1 MSACADG
8 FFACGRQSTA
18 PVRRGATEVQPPPG
32 VLGEVRAYASGGG
45 VCASGLA
52 MRRPDEFA
60 REVWAGG
67 GGAAGAAL
75 RLALAPAEA
84 GYGAVVRAR
93 NGAYD
98 RGWLRGERAEVP
110 VISIGNITVGGA
122 GKTPFA
128 AWVARRLREWARRPA
143 IALRGYG
150 EDEILLHRE
159 LNPDVPV
166 FRGKRRVDAAREAVA
181 AGCDAVV
188 LDDAFQH
195 RALARD
201 LDVVL
206 VPVESWEP
214 RPRLVPRGPWRESPR
229 ALARA
234 DVIVLTRKSAEAARA
249 AAVEH
254 EVARMHPR
262 KPIIQCALLPS
273 RLVPLHGGGATEIG
287 ALAGKRVLGVA
298 ALAVPEPFIEHLFE
312 AGAEVDA
319 ATYPDH
325 HPFDADDAE
334 TLVEWAGG
342 RMMVMTH
349 KDAVKLRPLLP
360 ASANAWVLEQA
371 VAIESGA
378 DALDAALR
386 RALEERAG

>member
-1 MSACADG
+1 
-8 FFACGRQSTA
+8 
-18 PVRRGATEVQPPPG
+18 
-32 VLGEVRAYASGGG
+32 
-45 VCASGLA
+45 

-75 RLALAPAEA
+75 RVALAPAEA
-84 GYGAVVRAR
+84 AYAAITGVR

-98 RGWLRGERAEVP
+98 RGWLRRERAEVP
-110 VISIGNITVGGA
+110 VISIGNISVGGA

-128 AWVARRLREWARRPA
+128 AWIARRLLAWGRDPA
-143 IALRGYG
+143 VVLRGYG

-159 LNPDVPV
+159 LNPGIPV
-166 FRGKRRVDAAREAVA
+166 FPHKRRVEAAFEAFAV
-181 AGCDAVV
+181 GCDVVV
-188 LDDAFQH
+188 LDDGFQH

-214 RPRLVPRGPWRESPR
+214 RPRLVPRGPWREGPR
-229 ALARA
+229 ALGRA
-234 DVIVLTRKSAEAARA
+234 DVIVLTRKSADAARA
-249 AAVEH
+249 AEVER

-273 RLVPLHGGGATEIG
+273 RLVPLHGGEAKEIG

-325 HPFDADDAE
+325 HPFDQDDAD

-360 ASANAWVLEQA
+360 ASAEAYVLEQA
-371 VAIESGA
+371 VTIESGA

-386 RALEERAG
+386 RALGEQTG

>member
-1 MSACADG
+1 MK
-8 FFACGRQSTA
+8 
-18 PVRRGATEVQPPPG
+18 
-32 VLGEVRAYASGGG
+32 
-45 VCASGLA
+45 
-52 MRRPDEFA
+52 RPDEFA

-75 RLALAPAEA
+75 RLLLAPAEA
-84 GYGAVVRAR
+84 GYAAVVGAR
-93 NGAYD
+93 NGAFD
-98 RGWLRGERAEVP
+98 RGWLRSERVDVP
-110 VISIGNITVGGA
+110 VISIGNLSVGGA

-128 AWVARRLREWARRPA
+128 AWVARRLREWGRRPA

-166 FRGKRRVDAAREAVA
+166 FRGRRRVEAAREAVA

-206 VPVESWEP
+206 VPVEGWEP
-214 RPRLVPRGPWRESPR
+214 RPRLVPRGPWREGLQ

-234 DVIVLTRKSAEAARA
+234 DVVVLTRKSADAARA
-249 AAVEH
+249 AALEA
-254 EVARMHPR
+254 EVARLHPR
-262 KPIIQCALLPS
+262 VPIVRCALLPS
-273 RLVPLHGGGATEIG
+273 RLGPLHGGEPMAVD
-287 ALAGKRVLGVA
+287 ALAGRRVLAVA
-298 ALAVPEPFIEHLFE
+298 ALAIPGPFIDHLRQ
-312 AGAEVDA
+312 AGAEAEA

-325 HPFDADDAE
+325 HPFSSDDAAN
-334 TLVEWAGG
+334 LMMRASG
-342 RMMVMTH
+342 RMMVLTH
-349 KDAVKLRPLLP
+349 KDAVKLRALLP
-360 ASANAWVLEQA
+360 PSAGAYVLEQS
-371 VAIESGA
+371 VNVESGA

-386 RALEERAG
+386 RALQGRAG

>member
-1 MSACADG
+1 
-8 FFACGRQSTA
+8 
-18 PVRRGATEVQPPPG
+18 
-32 VLGEVRAYASGGG
+32 
-45 VCASGLA
+45 
-52 MRRPDEFA
+52 MRRPDHFA
-60 REVWAGG
+60 RAVWAGG

-84 GYGAVVRAR
+84 AYEAVIGAR

-98 RGWLRGERAEVP
+98 RGWLRRERVDVP
-110 VISIGNITVGGA
+110 VISIGNISVGGA

-128 AWVARRLREWARRPA
+128 AWVARRLLEWGRRPA

-159 LNPDVPV
+159 LNPDAPV
-166 FRGKRRVDAAREAVA
+166 FRGKRRVEAAREAVA

-201 LDVVL
+201 LDIVL
-206 VPVESWEP
+206 VPVEGWEP
-214 RPRLVPRGPWRESPR
+214 RPRLVPRGPWREGPR

-234 DVIVLTRKSAEAARA
+234 DVIVLTRKSADPARA
-249 AAVEH
+249 AEVER
-254 EVARMHPR
+254 EIAQMHPR

-273 RLVPLHGGGATEIG
+273 RLVPLHGGEGLGLG
-287 ALAGKRVLGVA
+287 ALAGRRVLGVA
-298 ALAVPEPFIEHLFE
+298 ALAVPEPFIHHLRE
-312 AGAEVDA
+312 AGAEVEA

-325 HPFDADDAE
+325 HPFNAGDAAN
-334 TLVEWAGG
+334 LMARRNG
-342 RMMVMTH
+342 RMMVMTR
-349 KDAVKLRPLLP
+349 KDAVKLRALLP
-360 ASANAWVLEQA
+360 AAAEGYVLEQT

>member
-1 MSACADG
+1 MK
-8 FFACGRQSTA
+8 
-18 PVRRGATEVQPPPG
+18 
-32 VLGEVRAYASGGG
+32 
-45 VCASGLA
+45 
-52 MRRPDEFA
+52 RPDEFA
-60 REVWAGG
+60 REVWAGE
-67 GGAAGAAL
+67 GGAAGAIL
-75 RLALAPAEA
+75 RVALAPAEA
-84 GYGAVVRAR
+84 AYGAITGAR

-98 RGWLRGERAEVP
+98 RGWLRAERVPVP

-128 AWVARRLREWARRPA
+128 AWIARRLREWGRRPA

-166 FRGKRRVDAAREAVA
+166 FRGKRRVEAAREAVA

-206 VPVESWEP
+206 LPVESWTP
-214 RPRLVPRGPWRESPR
+214 RPRLVPRGPWREGPH
-229 ALARA
+229 ALGRA
-234 DVIVLTRKSAEAARA
+234 DVIVLTRKSADAARA
-249 AAVEH
+249 AEVEA

-262 KPIIQCALLPS
+262 KPIIRCALLPS
-273 RLVPLHGGGATEIG
+273 RLVPLHGGDALEIG
-287 ALAGKRVLGVA
+287 ALAGRKVLAVA

-319 ATYPDH
+319 STYPDH
-325 HPFDADDAE
+325 HPFDQDDAE
-334 TLVEWAGG
+334 NLVEWAGG

-360 ASANAWVLEQA
+360 ASARAYVLEQA
-371 VAIESGA
+371 VTIESGA

-386 RALEERAG
+386 RALRERAG

>member
-1 MSACADG
+1 
-8 FFACGRQSTA
+8 
-18 PVRRGATEVQPPPG
+18 
-32 VLGEVRAYASGGG
+32 
-45 VCASGLA
+45 
-52 MRRPDEFA
+52 MRRPDELA

-75 RLALAPAEA
+75 RMALAPAEA
-84 GYGAVVRAR
+84 AYGAIVGVR

-98 RGWLRGERAEVP
+98 RGWLRSERVEVP

-128 AWVARRLREWARRPA
+128 AWVARRLWEWGRRPG

-166 FRGKRRVDAAREAVA
+166 FRGKRRVEAAREAAA

-195 RALARD
+195 RALVRD

-234 DVIVLTRKSAEAARA
+234 DVIVLTRKSADAVRA
-249 AAVEH
+249 AEVER

-273 RLVPLHGGGATEIG
+273 RLVPLHGGEARGVGT
-287 ALAGKRVLGVA
+287 LAGRKVLGVA

-360 ASANAWVLEQA
+360 ASANAWVLEQM

-386 RALEERAG
+386 RALGERAR

>member
-1 MSACADG
+1 
-8 FFACGRQSTA
+8 
-18 PVRRGATEVQPPPG
+18 
-32 VLGEVRAYASGGG
+32 
-45 VCASGLA
+45 
-52 MRRPDEFA
+52 MRRPDELA

-67 GGAAGAAL
+67 GGAAGTAL
-75 RLALAPAEA
+75 RVVLAPAEA
-84 GYGAVVRAR
+84 GYAAITGART
-93 NGAYD
+93 GAYD
-98 RGWLRGERAEVP
+98 RGWLRSERVDVP

-128 AWVARRLREWARRPA
+128 AWVARRLAEWGRRPA

-166 FRGKRRVDAAREAVA
+166 FRGKRRVEAAREAVA
-181 AGCDAVV
+181 AGRDAVV

-195 RALARD
+195 RALTRD
-201 LDVVL
+201 LDIVL

-214 RPRLVPRGPWRESPR
+214 RPRLVPRGPWREGPR

-234 DVIVLTRKSAEAARA
+234 DVIVLTRKSADAARA
-249 AAVEH
+249 AEVEA
-254 EVARMHPR
+254 EVARMHPQ

-273 RLVPLHGGGATEIG
+273 RLVPLHGGEAKALG

-325 HPFDADDAE
+325 HPFDQDDAE

-360 ASANAWVLEQA
+360 ASAMAYVLEQA
-371 VAIESGA
+371 VTIESGA

-386 RALEERAG
+386 RALGERAG

>member
-1 MSACADG
+1 
-8 FFACGRQSTA
+8 
-18 PVRRGATEVQPPPG
+18 
-32 VLGEVRAYASGGG
+32 
-45 VCASGLA
+45 

-75 RLALAPAEA
+75 RLLLAPAEA
-84 GYGAVVRAR
+84 VYAAVTGARTR
-93 NGAYD
+93 AYD
-98 RGWLRGERAEVP
+98 RGWLRSERVDVP
-110 VISIGNITVGGA
+110 VISIGNISVGGA

-128 AWVARRLREWARRPA
+128 AWIARRLREWGRRPA

-159 LNPDVPV
+159 LNPDIPV
-166 FRGKRRVDAAREAVA
+166 FRGKRRVEAAREAVA
-181 AGCDAVV
+181 AGRDVVV

-206 VPVESWEP
+206 VPVEGWEP

-234 DVIVLTRKSAEAARA
+234 DVVVLTRKSADAARA
-249 AAVEH
+249 AAVEA
-254 EVARMHPR
+254 EVARLHSR
-262 KPIIQCALLPS
+262 VPIVRCVLLPS
-273 RLVPLHGGGATEIG
+273 RLAPLHGGD
-287 ALAGKRVLGVA
+287 ALTVA
-298 ALAVPEPFIEHLFE
+298 ALAGRRVLAVAALAIPEPFIHHLRE
-312 AGAEVDA
+312 AGAEVEA
-319 ATYPDH
+319 LMYPDH
-325 HPFDADDAE
+325 HPFDNDDAAN
-334 TLVEWAGG
+334 LLARADG

-349 KDAVKLRPLLP
+349 KDAVKLRALLAP
-360 ASANAWVLEQA
+360 SAQAYVLEQS

-386 RALEERAG
+386 RALEGRR

>member
-1 MSACADG
+1 M
-8 FFACGRQSTA
+8 T
-18 PVRRGATEVQPPPG
+18 
-32 VLGEVRAYASGGG
+32 
-45 VCASGLA
+45 
-52 MRRPDEFA
+52 RPDELA

-75 RLALAPAEA
+75 RIALAPAEMV
-84 GYGAVVRAR
+84 YGAIIGAR
-93 NGAYD
+93 NRAYG
-98 RGWLRGERAEVP
+98 RGWLRSERVDVP
-110 VISIGNITVGGA
+110 VISIGNISVGGA

-128 AWVARRLREWARRPA
+128 AWVARRLREWGRRPA

-159 LNPDVPV
+159 LNPEVPV
-166 FRGKRRVDAAREAVA
+166 FRGKRRVEAAREAVA

-234 DVIVLTRKSAEAARA
+234 GVIVLTRKSADAARA
-249 AAVEH
+249 AEVER

-262 KPIIQCALLPS
+262 KPIVQCALLPS
-273 RLVPLHGGGATEIG
+273 RLVPLHGGEARGIG
-287 ALAGKRVLGVA
+287 TLAGRKVLGVA

-360 ASANAWVLEQA
+360 ASAQAYVLEQA
-371 VAIESGA
+371 VTIESGA

-386 RALEERAG
+386 RALGA

>member
-1 MSACADG
+1 MK
-8 FFACGRQSTA
+8 
-18 PVRRGATEVQPPPG
+18 
-32 VLGEVRAYASGGG
+32 
-45 VCASGLA
+45 
-52 MRRPDEFA
+52 RPDAFA

-75 RLALAPAEA
+75 RVLLAPAEA

-93 NGAYD
+93 NAAYD
-98 RGWLRGERAEVP
+98 RGWLRSERADVP
-110 VISIGNITVGGA
+110 VISIGNISVGGA

-128 AWVARRLREWARRPA
+128 AWVARRLREWGRDPA
-143 IALRGYG
+143 IVLRGYG

-159 LNPDVPV
+159 LNPKIPV
-166 FRGKRRVDAAREAVA
+166 LYDKRRAEAVLEAFA
-181 AGCDAVV
+181 AGCDVVV

-206 VPVESWEP
+206 VPVEGWEP
-214 RPRLVPRGPWRESPR
+214 RPRLIPRGPWRESPR

-234 DVIVLTRKSAEAARA
+234 DLIVLTRKSADAARA
-249 AAVEH
+249 ARVEA

-262 KPIIQCALLPS
+262 KPVVRCALLPS
-273 RLVPLHGGGATEIG
+273 RLVPLHGGEARGIDT
-287 ALAGKRVLGVA
+287 LRGKRVLAVA

-312 AGAEVDA
+312 AGADA
-319 ATYPDH
+319 DASTYPDH
-325 HPFDADDAE
+325 HPFDQDDAE
-334 TLVEWAGG
+334 NLVEWAGG

-360 ASANAWVLEQA
+360 ASADAWVLEQT
-371 VAIESGA
+371 VLIESGA